1 MGIWK
6 NSIVVPILKPGK
18 PAGLGS
24 GYRPISLLCSAVKVF
39 ERLLLPE
46 LNNLPLSPTQHGFR
60 SNHSTTT
67 ALLPLVHKVALGFN
81 QPRPPHRTVTM
92 SVDFSKAFDLVPH
105 TTLISSLI
113 TQTTLRHNTVR
124 WLSAYLRGRMACCR
138 YTHTT
143 SSYRHARTGVP
154 QGSCI
159 SPILFNF
166 YVSNYPQSPQLT
178 SSYADDFTDSFSS
191 TDIPSAASALTTHA
205 SRVSRWANE
214 RDLSISLSK

>member
-1 MGIWK
+1 M
-6 NSIVVPILKPGK
+6 SI
-18 PAGLGS
+18 
-24 GYRPISLLCSAVKVF
+24 
-39 ERLLLPE
+39 
-46 LNNLPLSPTQHGFR
+46 
-60 SNHSTTT
+60 
-67 ALLPLVHKVALGFN
+67 
-81 QPRPPHRTVTM
+81 
-92 SVDFSKAFDLVPH
+92 DFSKVFDMVPH

-143 SSYRHARTGVP
+143 SPYRHARTGVP

-191 TDIPSAASALTTHA
+191 SDIPSAASALTAHAARVVEWADDRGLAISTPKSTVTLFTSDRHQSHTHPHIPLRNA
-205 SRVSRWANE
+205 PLPLAIKKR
-214 RDLSISLSK
+214 LF